1 MTAHQSDQP
10 PTAPQTV
17 VVQLSPLMVDVATA
31 ALMLGIG
38 RTAVYEEIRLGRL
51 KAVKRGKSR
60 LIPVKSLNE
69 YVQLLLSEAEEGE
82 AA

>member
-1 MTAHQSDQP
+1 VTTDSTNQP
-10 PTAPQTV
+10 ERQPF
-17 VVQLSPLMVDVATA
+17 VVQLSPLMVDVETA
-31 ALMLGIG
+31 ARMLGIG

-60 LIPVKSLNE
+60 LIPVQSLNE